1 MKIALTPLVSLLFSG
16 ATITEYDDLPPGAAQ
31 VGRPVWG
38 RAQLLANLEQHLGLP
53 KPAHAHVVRVQRWS
67 RRMAEL
73 EAAKPGRFY
82 ARSYALDPI
91 GTATTLLAW
100 RDELVD
106 AGWNGEPIP
115 NGGGRIETLHELT
128 VDAELPPGI
137 ADRLRGAEED
147 LRTSRTHVYDEI
159 QLAEARSLWP
169 GRWQRIFAVFE
180 DIGTS
185 VITREALFEPV
196 RADSDL
202 ARLQTVLRGDAMG
215 TDGLRGDGSIVV
227 VRAETSWDLSEAVSA
242 LLSAWGEPS
251 TVVVRAGEERP
262 LDYTLAAY
270 GLASQGLDATSPW
283 RPALQL
289 LPLAVELAFEP
300 RDPYRMLELL
310 TLPLGPFHG
319 LTGEKLAS
327 ALAKAP
333 GVGGPAWREAKE
345 EIARVTRASV
355 IREAVSS
362 GVAEEAAARLADERV
377 QARLARIATW
387 LEEPGH
393 PASQAAPRAELLAVA
408 DRVRA
413 WLKRRLGTARM
424 DADGNPASSALAVR
438 ADVLATAFAQAQ
450 AFHETVSHESRE
462 NLDLVDARLLIEQV
476 SSGHRIALASERAGR
491 IDHVG
496 SPAGLRRARDVV
508 VWWHCAGG
516 TEWRPSVRPWRRS
529 ELDALR
535 VVGVLLPDA
544 AERLTAEAR
553 SWHQVIRATRTRL
566 VLAMPRW
573 ALGDALE
580 PHPVWDEIVAR
591 LRASD
596 ADVARVTIDARDLL
610 NGSVAALGPASSP
623 VVRDL
628 GALAL
633 PEARNEWRLD
643 ATHLGASATH
653 SASSLD
659 SLVGCPL
666 QWVLK
671 YPGELHAGA
680 LDSIA
685 SGPLLY
691 GKLGHRLVEVLHQ
704 ADALANPAD
713 LGKAIAAHIE
723 RLLREEGSVL
733 LRPGMTFELA
743 QFREQLAK
751 AIVRLADV
759 LVESKLTVVD
769 VEVAVD
775 VPWRAGTLRGR
786 LDLLLR
792 DPSGGDVVL
801 DLKWGAKR
809 YRDLLQNGLA
819 TQLAVYAAARKAA
832 TNALEMP
839 AAAYFSLKQGT
850 ILATASATFAR
861 VALLRGPPLTD
872 TWARLERTVSRVE
885 VRLREGRVAVT
896 GLRRSLPLLE
906 WLGLDAKEREGHLAT
921 EKKAACSYCNYGA
934 LCGEK
939 WESLA

>member
-1 MKIALTPLVSLLFSG
+1 MKIELTPLVSLLFSG
-16 ATITEYDDLPPGAAQ
+16 ATLTEHDDLTPGDAR
-31 VGRPVWG
+31 VGCPVWG
-38 RAQLLANLEQHLGLP
+38 RPQLLANLEQHLGLP
-53 KPAHAHVVRVQRWS
+53 KPTHAPVVRVQRWS

-73 EAAKPGRFY
+73 EVTRPGRFY

-91 GTATTLLAW
+91 GTATTLLRW
-100 RDELVD
+100 RDELVT
-106 AGWNGEPIP
+106 AGWNGDPIP
-115 NGGGRIETLHELT
+115 NGGDRLETLRELT
-128 VDAELPPGI
+128 VDLDLPPGI
-137 ADRLRGAEED
+137 ADRVRRVEDD
-147 LRTSRTHVYDEI
+147 LRATRIRVYDDV
-159 QLAEARSLWP
+159 QLAEARTLWP
-169 GRWQRIFAVFE
+169 GRWRRIFALFE
-180 DIGTS
+180 EFGTS
-185 VITREALFEPV
+185 VTTREALFEPV
-196 RADSDL
+196 LGNSDL
-202 ARLQTVLRGDAMG
+202 VRLQTVLRGEVIG

-227 VRAETSWDLSEAVSA
+227 LRAETSWELSEAVSA
-242 LLSAWGEPS
+242 LLRAWGEPS
-251 TVVVRAGEERP
+251 TAIVRVGEERP
-262 LDYTLAAY
+262 LDYALTAY
-270 GLASQGLDATSPW
+270 GLASQGLDAASPW
-283 RPALQL
+283 RPGLQL

-327 ALAKAP
+327 ALAEAP
-333 GVGGPAWREAKE
+333 GIGGPAWREAKE
-345 EIARVTRASV
+345 EIASVTRASV

-362 GVAEEAAARLADERV
+362 GVPEDEAARVADERV
-377 QARLARIATW
+377 GARLARIATW

-393 PASQAAPRAELLAVA
+393 AASQAAPRSALLVVA
-408 DRVRA
+408 DRVRT
-413 WLKRRLGTARM
+413 WLKNRLGTARM
-424 DADGNPASSALAVR
+424 DADRDPTSTALAAR

-462 NLDLVDARLLIEQV
+462 ALDLVDARLLVELV
-476 SSGHRIALASERAGR
+476 SSGHALTLASERAGR

-516 TEWRPSVRPWRRS
+516 TEWRPSVRPWRRF
-529 ELDALR
+529 EQDALR
-535 VVGVLLPDA
+535 AAGVLLPDS

-553 SWHQVIRATRTRL
+553 SWHQVIHAAKKRL
-566 VLAMPRW
+566 ILAIPRW
-573 ALGDALE
+573 ALGEALE

-610 NGSVAALGPASSP
+610 RGRVAALGPAP
-623 VVRDL
+623 APAVKDL
-628 GALAL
+628 GVLPL

-643 ATHLGASATH
+643 ATHLGASARH

-659 SLVGCPL
+659 ALVGCPL

-691 GKLGHRLVEVLHQ
+691 GKLGHRLVEELHQ
-704 ADALANPAD
+704 AGALANPPE
-713 LGKAIAAHIE
+713 LGNAIAARID

-751 AIVRLADV
+751 AIARLVEV

-775 VPWRAGTLRGR
+775 VPWRMGTLRGR

-792 DPSGGDVVL
+792 DQAGRDVVL

-809 YRDLLQNGLA
+809 YRDLLENGLA

-832 TNALEMP
+832 TGAFEMP
-839 AAAYFSLKQGT
+839 AAAYFSLKQGA
-850 ILATASATFAR
+850 ILATAGATFAR
-861 VALLRGPPLTD
+861 VAPLRGPPLTD

-885 VRLREGRVAVT
+885 LHLREGRVAVT
-896 GLRRSLPLLE
+896 GVRRSLPLLE
-906 WLGLDAKEREGHLAT
+906 GLGLDAKERERYLAP
-921 EKKAACSYCNYGA
+921 EKKAACTYCDYGA

-939 WESLA
+939 WEGLA